1 MPIIKHTED
10 GTDYMTQGQLPDQF
24 VSEEKKRS
32 KTYIKKTLDYL
43 GTIAH
48 SRVMQNNNSFVH
60 NYNLVKGILRPED
73 FYMKNDPIVGSFTE
87 TLMKGVDLPEHVQ
100 HYSILNAPLNIML
113 GEQSKR
119 PDFVRVKA
127 FDDDS
132 KSEEL
137 SFRTDILKQYILQE
151 ARQKIMAQLAMQ
163 GEAEEVE
170 EEQIEQ
176 LTFERVE
183 QELTNYTSMAERWAN
198 RVLTLSKVEFNF
210 KELSEEAFRDLL
222 ISGREYFH
230 IFEDNT
236 KMGYGVEVLNPREVW
251 ELKASKNKYT
261 SDQSGRNQGAYA
273 IGTLSIMELSEII
286 QRYNLPKE
294 EIDHLRKYAE
304 EWPHLSARP
313 SNFDT
318 RQSGQNT
325 IKYDTYSPLLEEERI
340 RQEAILRGQMDVE
353 EFLSGSSTHNINT
366 YHNKFVVLQSY
377 HIGKVKVGLVR
388 YYDEDGVPQSMF
400 VDESYEEI
408 PNQIGEVEW
417 TWANQWYKG
426 LKIGHEVY
434 HLEPFTLLDYCPIIG
449 VVHDEK
455 NVSEAKSFIDLLK
468 NFQTIYNICVNQV
481 FKLLEKEYGNILVRP
496 LRQIALPK
504 DGDAQDALEMAEEE
518 LRSRGILDVDDSPEN
533 ARVANSQ
540 MQFRNIDLTRSN
552 EIQTRWNLAVQM
564 KYEAWE
570 LVGISRARQGS
581 ISATQTATGTQTEMT
596 QSYAQTEPYF
606 VQHEYV
612 INQVYQALI
621 DAAQYIAIQ
630 RPESTLS
637 FATTEGEQA
646 FLRIN
651 TEDLKMRDLKVFV
664 TSRAEDQRMF
674 EELRQLAQP
683 MLQNGA
689 SIYDVTVLYT
699 TNSVRQ
705 MKDIFKSLKE
715 KQDAFQQQQ
724 MELQQ
729 GELQQQQQ
737 AIEMEVQAQMVENEK
752 DRQHESIE
760 KQLDRLSKERIA
772 IISATGYGQTESEDL
787 NQDSVPDVLEA
798 SRLGFEQS
806 QATAERQNQLQERQ
820 QKQQELLMKNDIER
834 EKLRNERLNM
844 KNDLEIEKIRLK
856 AAKAKKPASPKKK
869 K

>member
-1 MPIIKHTED
+1 MPIIKHTETGSD
-10 GTDYMTQGQLPDQF
+10 LQTLGQLPDQF
-24 VSEEKKRS
+24 VSEKKKQS
-32 KTYIKKTLDYL
+32 NDYIKKTLDYL

-48 SRVMQNNNSFVH
+48 SQVIQNNNSFVN
-60 NYNLVKGILRPED
+60 NYNLVKGILRKED
-73 FYMKNDPIVGSFTE
+73 FFMKNDPVTSFVE
-87 TLMKGVDLPEHVQ
+87 TLTRDVELPDHVQ

-127 FDDDS
+127 YDDDS

-151 ARQKIMAQLAMQ
+151 ARQKIMMSLAVE
-163 GEAEEVE
+163 GEGEPD
-170 EEQIEQ
+170 EEQVEA
-176 LTFERVE
+176 LTLERVE
-183 QELTNYTSMAERWAN
+183 QELVNYTSMAERWAN
-198 RVLTLSKVEFNF
+198 RMLTLCKAEFNF

-230 IFEDNT
+230 VFEDNT
-236 KMGYGVEVLNPREVW
+236 KTGFGVEVLNPREVW
-251 ELKASKNKYT
+251 KLKAAKNKYT

-286 QRYNLPKE
+286 QRFNLPKE
-294 EIDHLRKYAE
+294 EIDHLRKYSE

-313 SNFDT
+313 SNFNT
-318 RQSGQNT
+318 SQSGQNT
-325 IKYDTYSPLLEEERI
+325 IKYDVYSPLLEEERLKE
-340 RQEAILRGQMDVE
+340 EAILRGQMDVE
-353 EFLSGSSTHNINT
+353 SFLSGSNSHNINT

-377 HIGKVKVGLVR
+377 HIGKIKVGMVR
-388 YYDEDGVPQSMF
+388 YIDEEGNEQSMF

-408 PNQIGEVEW
+408 PTQIGEVEW

-434 HLEPFTLLDYCPIIG
+434 HLEPYKLLDYCPIIG

-468 NFQTIYNICVNQV
+468 NFQTIYNVCVNQV
-481 FKLLEKEYGNILVRP
+481 FKLLEKEYGNVLVRP
-496 LRQIALPK
+496 LRQIAIPK
-504 DGDAQDALEMAEEE
+504 DGDGQDALELAEQE
-518 LRSRGILDVDDSPEN
+518 LRATGVLDVDDSPEN
-533 ARVANSQ
+533 VRAASNQLTFKS
-540 MQFRNIDLTRSN
+540 IDLTRSN
-552 EIQTRWNLAVQM
+552 EIASRWNLAVQM

-581 ISATQTATGTQTEMT
+581 IQATQTATGTQTEMT

-606 VQHEYV
+606 VQHEYLV
-612 INQVYQALI
+612 AQVYQALI
-621 DAAQYIAIQ
+621 DAAQFIAIQ

-651 TEDLKMRDLKVFV
+651 TEDLKMRDLKLFV

-689 SIYDVTVLYT
+689 SIYDVSVLYT

-705 MKDIFKSLKE
+705 MKDIFKALKD
-715 KQDAFQQQQ
+715 KQEAFQQQAQ
-724 MELQQ
+724 QLQQAELQQ
-729 GELQQQQQ
+729 NAEGIQMQLQAEAEQK
-737 AIEMEVQAQMVENEK
+737 ERE
-752 DRQHESIE
+752 RQHDSIE

-772 IISATGYGQTESEDL
+772 IISATGYGQVESEDL
-787 NQDSVPDVLEA
+787 DADSVPDVLEA

-806 QATAERQNQLQERQ
+806 QAMAERQMKLQERQ
-820 QKQQELLMKNDIER
+820 QKQNELLMKNDIER
-834 EKLRNERLNM
+834 EKLKNERLNM

-869 K
+869 